1 MVIFLLRNSTLKDS
15 TWHLR
20 DSTGKSVSKLCP
32 VDLTT
37 LKFFL
42 ISVFWNTYGECENI
56 AVMSGHAGAVL
67 ELHFTTD
74 GVQLLTCST
83 DKTVALWDIAGGVRV
98 KRFKGHSSIVNCCQT
113 VRRGQSMFCS
123 GSDDGTVRVWD
134 PRRKQQATTL
144 NSGYQ
149 VTAVSFSDNATQVFS
164 GGIDNDIKVGFPVK
178 NNNS

>member
-1 MVIFLLRNSTLKDS
+1 MTNFLK
-15 TWHLR
+15 
-20 DSTGKSVSKLCP
+20 
-32 VDLTT
+32 
-37 LKFFL
+37 
-42 ISVFWNTYGECENI
+42 IIVFWNTYGECENI

-164 GGIDNDIKVGFPVK
+164 GGIDNDIKVGFVLTK
-178 NNNS
+178 